1 MKTEYMHCALGLNHP
16 LIAWKGAAPGYNQAY
31 VIQVKSPG
39 DGPAIFPGNL
49 YRIWQGYRTE
59 EDPTVFQWM
68 ESYVSVNNVNV
79 IGYKFPAV
87 PLLSEDG
94 TRLVGFEV

>member
-16 LIAWKGAAPGYNQAY
+16 LITWKGAHPGYNQAY
-31 VIQVKSPG
+31 IIQVKSAG
-39 DGPAIFPGNL
+39 DGPAIFSGDL
-49 YRIWQGYRTE
+49 YRVWQGYRTE
-59 EDPTVFQWM
+59 EDPAVLQWV
-68 ESYVSVNNVNV
+68 ENYVAVGNVNV
-79 IGYKFPAV
+79 IGYKYPAV